1 MLSFLPDNIGF
12 GGIALTGMGIWILI
26 NIINFQSV
34 VNIVVFGYAESISA
48 SNSVLP
54 SVLATLKV
62 ISGIMICL
70 GPCAILALCLLARS
84 VTYEE
89 DRTFWAELN
98 ATVGYYD
105 YVSTYLLPKSDDL
118 LIVDAM
124 NNSDGKFVHA
134 TLVFNALQTWFG
146 CCGVTNGY
154 CDFMSAPYSRNSPYG
169 LIAPVFCCK
178 MYDPK
183 LLQLASGGKCSD
195 IAFRH
200 SEYVSN
206 YRVGCKSEIDNF
218 VDYNASAIMGVTMGT
233 AIVEL
238 LTALFAVILCRQGK
252 TDYD

>member
-1 MLSFLPDNIGF
+1 MD
-12 GGIALTGMGIWILI
+12 
-26 NIINFQSV
+26 SV
-34 VNIVVFGYAESISA
+34 ADKHHQFPKCGKHCCFRLCGEY
-48 SNSVLP
+48 
-54 SVLATLKV
+54 
-62 ISGIMICL
+62 
-70 GPCAILALCLLARS
+70 LCLEQCPAFCSRYSKGHKRYYDLPWPLCHSGVMLTSAFRDVRGRS
-84 VTYEE
+84 HFLGRVAMGAGKGYVKETIVQ
-89 DRTFWAELN
+89 ELN

-134 TLVFNALQTWFG
+134 TLFG